1 MKTTIALKSFLIVYY
16 MNTNST
22 LLIMLLSLCNAP
34 SKTKRI
40 FECAVVVTP

>member
-22 LLIMLLSLCNAP
+22 DYI
-34 SKTKRI
+34 TDH
-40 FECAVVVTP
+40 VTVPL